1 MVILSTGR
9 IKAWPVGE
17 VVAWTFCKFLLT
29 KVSGMGY
36 LAPDSK
42 NIFPVIALQRRV
54 YYLQGIEDTQSP
66 VIFWGF

>member
-1 MVILSTGR
+1 MVVLRTRG
-9 IKAWPVGE
+9 IKARQVGS
-17 VVAWTFCKFLLT
+17 VVAGFFCKFLLT
-29 KVSGMGY
+29 KVSGLGY
-36 LAPDSK
+36 LAPDSS